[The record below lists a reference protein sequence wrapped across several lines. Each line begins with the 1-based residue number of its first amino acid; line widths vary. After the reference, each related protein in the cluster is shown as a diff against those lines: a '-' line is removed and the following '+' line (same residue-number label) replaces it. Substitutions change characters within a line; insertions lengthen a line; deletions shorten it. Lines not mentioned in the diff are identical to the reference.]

1 MRTALWILVIIAG
14 LCMSPFVLGVVF
26 ATFASMVHGIY
37 SFVKE
42 PSWDGLSEFL
52 CGLAALCL
60 MAGMVLGFCIAREE
74 NRPKVTVQLE
84 AEP

>member
-26 ATFASMVHGIY
+26 ATIASMVHGIY
-37 SFVKE
+37 SFVKK

-52 CGLAALCL
+52 VGVAAMCL
-60 MAGMVLGFCIAREE
+60 IAGMVLGILITREE